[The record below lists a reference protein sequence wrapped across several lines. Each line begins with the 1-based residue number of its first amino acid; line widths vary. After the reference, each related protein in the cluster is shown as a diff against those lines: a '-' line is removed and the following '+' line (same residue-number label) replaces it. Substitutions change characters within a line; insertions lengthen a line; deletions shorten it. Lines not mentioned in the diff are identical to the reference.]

1 MKKEL
6 KEIFLCE
13 IRMEEKLQKLQQTAD
28 DAIDY
33 LVNDYTKIEKRELL
47 YQLGD
52 TELIIE
58 SLKELIKKLEEL
70 LEVKL

>member
-13 IRMEEKLQKLQQTAD
+13 IIIEERLKELQQIAD
-28 DAIDY
+28 DAVDY

-58 SLKELIKKLEEL
+58 SLKEQIKKLEESFESEL
-70 LEVKL
+70 

>member
-6 KEIFLCE
+6 KEIFLYE